1 MRLQTILALGLGLVL
16 AGALMAGCD
25 SESVTPNDQLPVL
38 SQSDAASQAGFLA
51 MAISTVGNEFA
62 GFEETA
68 KNLYSYTFAAESS
81 IQGVVY
87 FTFLAGGADGQQAP
101 YDQAD
106 WAHVATGMGEALT
119 IAIGELPA
127 AIAMTMDMVADPYD
141 PVNRT
146 ATLSGAGTL
155 TAGENSSVWSIDAVA
170 VDADG
175 FPGDGTMTFEA
186 GDITVVVHFDGDSE
200 ASVTVDGVEIG
211 TIDLG
216 SGVFEEITP

>member
-1 MRLQTILALGLGLVL
+1 MRLQTILAFGLGLVL
-16 AGALMAGCD
+16 AGALMAGCE
-25 SESVTPNDQLPVL
+25 SESVTPNENLPAL
-38 SQSDAASQAGFLA
+38 TEGDAASQAGFLA

-68 KNLYSYTFAAESS
+68 KNLYSYTFGEESD
-81 IQGVVY
+81 IQGTVY

-106 WAHVATGMGEALT
+106 WVHGATGVGEGLT
-119 IAIGELPA
+119 VAAAGLSA
-127 AIAMTMDMVADPYD
+127 AIAMTLDMVADPYD

-155 TAGENSSVWSIDAVA
+155 TAGDYSSGWSIEGVA
-170 VDADG
+170 VSAEG

-186 GDITVVVHFDGDSE
+186 GEITVVVHFDGDSE

-211 TIDLG
+211 TIDL
-216 SGVFEEITP
+216 STGVFEEITP